1 MEKELE
7 RHLTN
12 LIRENTTKDVLDILR
27 TSSEPETSALLNL
40 LYVKTVKN
48 LCDSLSLMTSMLGV
62 SQSELRDFIDVQVKS
77 TIEELW
83 NR

>member
-48 LCDSLSLMTSMLGV
+48 LCESLSLMTSMLGV

>member
-48 LCDSLSLMTSMLGV
+48 LCESLSLMTSMLGV
-62 SQSELRDFIDVQVKS
+62 SQSELRNFIDVQVKS